1 VNLPTNIVDLAPWL
15 ILPAILGMIANYI
28 INAFFANEAPS
39 RQQQIKLVVFLLIG
53 VLSYAL
59 QLIPADVLAT
69 LQPAYAILAAVLA
82 AFIGNQILHAA
93 TLLGERLTLGANE
106 FRALW
111 HARKTKDTIRGVPI
125 TRAT

>member
-1 VNLPTNIVDLAPWL
+1 
-15 ILPAILGMIANYI
+15 MIANYI

-93 TLLGERLTLGANE
+93 TLLGERLTLGSNE

-111 HARKTKDTIRGVPI
+111 PPRKTKDTIRGVPI
-125 TRAT
+125 TPAT

>member
-1 VNLPTNIVDLAPWL
+1 
-15 ILPAILGMIANYI
+15 MIANYI

-93 TLLGERLTLGANE
+93 TLLGERLTPCADAIRGL
-106 FRALW
+106 L
-111 HARKTKDTIRGVPI
+111 HARLTEDTNRGVAI
-125 TRAT
+125 